1 MKCVISFQLPNGWAY
16 GNIGLSRIQG
26 FFFAQV
32 AFQYN
37 NTMSY
42 CLVSKSNEVNTTS
55 WESFGS
61 QNSKYLSFTPLLG
74 KESHF
79 YVNLK
84 GITIGNSGIDVLDIT
99 TLTYDNN
106 SQIGGIILDTG
117 GPSTYL
123 QEPLHSRFLDAFIF
137 AMKYKANIYQGH

>member
-1 MKCVISFQLPNGWAY
+1 MKGVISFQLPNGWAY